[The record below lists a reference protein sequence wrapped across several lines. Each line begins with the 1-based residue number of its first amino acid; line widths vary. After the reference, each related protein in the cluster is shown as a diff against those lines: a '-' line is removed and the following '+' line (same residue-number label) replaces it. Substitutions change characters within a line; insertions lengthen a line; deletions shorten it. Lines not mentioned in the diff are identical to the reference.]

1 MDKHSSNDRTSRYL
15 DLVSTTLVFQQIVLD
30 VVFNMWVALARLLG
44 GQQELVLIPQ
54 EENLLFREK
63 VNKNNMNLVCW
74 IVYKIPS
81 LFMGFIQHSNIC

>member
-30 VVFNMWVALARLLG
+30 VVFNMWVALARLFG

-81 LFMGFIQHSNIC
+81 LLMGFIQHSNIC